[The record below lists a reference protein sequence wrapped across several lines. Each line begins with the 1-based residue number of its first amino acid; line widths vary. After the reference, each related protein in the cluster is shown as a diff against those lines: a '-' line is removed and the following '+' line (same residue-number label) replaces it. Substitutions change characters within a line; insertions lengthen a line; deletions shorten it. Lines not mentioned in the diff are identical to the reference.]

1 MKTLVTGGCGFIGSH
16 LVDLLLSKGA
26 EVTVLDNFS
35 TGRPQN
41 LAHQKDHP
49 KLSVH
54 KADIAEFDQIVDHF
68 EGIDRVYHI
77 AALADIVPSIQRPM
91 DYHRSNVDGTIN
103 VLAASRQ
110 HGIKRLVY
118 AASSSCY
125 GIPDHYP
132 TPETSEIRP
141 EYPYAL
147 TKWLGEEYVLQW
159 NKIYNMATTSCRFF
173 NVYGPNETHK
183 GGQRSVA
190 VQLFEQLRATGR
202 AKLFKP
208 ADGGPKSSAEM
219 KRDFVWVG
227 DCVDALLWAYAH
239 PSITGVYN
247 CGSGQAQSF
256 DDVAAAVFAA
266 MKLEPAIDYVDMPEA
281 LARSYQYFT
290 QADMK
295 RLKKAGFP
303 FKPTALKDGVA
314 QYIDAHLSRGDP
326 HL

>member
-1 MKTLVTGGCGFIGSH
+1 MDGLAI
-16 LVDLLLSKGA
+16 LAPLIAYAWSKHAFDRRAARIATRTDGA
-26 EVTVLDNFS
+26 GAWS
-35 TGRPQN
+35 RP
-41 LAHQKDHP
+41 AVFGD
-49 KLSVH
+49 
-54 KADIAEFDQIVDHF
+54 
-68 EGIDRVYHI
+68 
-77 AALADIVPSIQRPM
+77 VPVESQAP
-91 DYHRSNVDGTIN
+91 
-103 VLAASRQ
+103 RQ
-110 HGIKRLVY
+110 WFGLK
-118 AASSSCY
+118 
-125 GIPDHYP
+125 
-132 TPETSEIRP
+132 
-141 EYPYAL
+141 
-147 TKWLGEEYVLQW
+147 
-159 NKIYNMATTSCRFF
+159 FF

-190 VQLFEQLRATGR
+190 VQLFEQIRATGR

-208 ADGGPKSSAEM
+208 GDGGPKTSAEM

-227 DCVDALLWAYAH
+227 DCVDALLWAYDH
-239 PSITGVYN
+239 PSGNGVYN